1 MIVSYS
7 QIIGSEILAINEQK
21 TVGKVSDVV
30 IQKNDLKIKGF
41 LLHSPFFFVPPKAI
55 AFGDILEID
64 NRAVVTQ
71 KDENILPL
79 KELVSI
85 EKSIKSKLCGVKQR
99 VVTKSG
105 TAVGVVYDYTI
116 ESSTGLIYSL
126 YVKKFLTEKIIPRSI
141 ILELKENIY
150 TIEDDYELI
159 KNSATMPET
168 A

>member
-21 TVGKVSDVV
+21 TVGKVSDIV
-30 IQKNDLKIKGF
+30 IQKSDLKIKG
-41 LLHSPFFFVPPKAI
+41 LVLQSPFFFVAPKAI
-55 AFGDILEID
+55 AFGDVLEID

-71 KDENILPL
+71 REDNILPL

-85 EKSIKSKLCGVKQR
+85 EKAIKSKQCGLKQKII
-99 VVTKSG
+99 TKSG
-105 TAVGVVYDYTI
+105 TDVGYVYDYTI
-116 ESSTGLIYSL
+116 ESGTGLIYSL

-141 ILELKENIY
+141 ILELKDNVYI
-150 TIEDDYELI
+150 IEDDYELI
-159 KNSATMPET
+159 KNSATMPEV